1 MPDGLVAGVYVE
13 RTGALALRAQA
24 HTRTDGVT
32 ELDYVD
38 AEEMSWRS
46 DDPDEAASKL
56 KELCRL
62 VGESSGD
69 DLAGIALAGYGPFVS
84 LMRSDPD
91 FGKLD
96 DTAPHLPFRDQN
108 LARLMRL
115 GLASAGI
122 REPQALR
129 IHTDAD
135 ACALGEAQARELP
148 DDHLLC
154 YLLVT
159 EGVGLGIVRGRTL
172 HSSALHPEIGMLHVR
187 YDRRDP
193 VKPSKADGV
202 YLYSLSLAEGAS
214 NRSIRER
221 LALPD
226 GKWGELSS
234 QATGRKEE
242 LIEEL
247 RAYYLAQGCLA
258 CAVILAPHQIVLGAD
273 HDPSDRLLEKTA
285 NAFGKFLSRRVGDE
299 QPVFRYKQLEKS
311 GFIAAPTPIPALAS
325 LGTGPRVT
333 GAVGMCVA
341 AARAERGR

>member
-24 HTRTDGVT
+24 RTRKDGMI

-38 AEEMSWRS
+38 AEEMSWFS
-46 DDPDEAASKL
+46 DDPHEATSKL

-69 DLAGIALAGYGPFVS
+69 ALAGLALASYGPFVS
-84 LMRSDPD
+84 LMRSDPE

-96 DTAPHLPFRDQN
+96 DTAPHPPLRDQN
-108 LARLMRL
+108 LAKLVRD
-115 GLASAGI
+115 GLARAGL
-122 REPQALR
+122 EQSYALR

-135 ACALGEAQARELP
+135 ACALGEAQARDLP

-172 HSSALHPEIGMLHVR
+172 HSSALHPEIGILHVR
-187 YDRRDP
+187 FDRRDP
-193 VKPSKADGV
+193 LKPSKTDGV
-202 YLYSLSLAEGAS
+202 YLYGLSLAEGS
-214 NRSIRER
+214 SSRSIGER
-221 LALPD
+221 LALPES
-226 GKWGELSS
+226 KWGELAS
-234 QATGRKEE
+234 QATTLKEE
-242 LIEEL
+242 MIEEL

-258 CAVILAPHQIVLGAD
+258 CTVILAPHQIVLGAD

-285 NAFGKFLSRRVGDE
+285 NAFSKFLSRRVGDA
-299 QPVFRYKQLEKS
+299 QPLFRYKQLEKS
-311 GFIAAPTPIPALAS
+311 GFIAAPTPIAALAP
-325 LGTGPRVT
+325 LGGGPRVT

-341 AARAERGR
+341 AARAERG